1 LTRHSDAPAPCQA
14 VSAKIEPDHCFH
26 RLNIRK
32 DDPGFSLSRLGTKHA
47 FREAHKMAD
56 PRYSDETLRDYA
68 KGRLPPAEA
77 LALEAAA
84 SADPR
89 LAAEI
94 ALVRGVAKVG
104 EIEAARPS
112 SSELGWARLSRAID
126 KENRTSFVPR
136 KFSRWQVAAV
146 AAIAVAGWG
155 TAAAPLLVAG
165 KNPGDGYAMASERPA
180 YRYSAVAIFIPAVQE
195 SAIREALRSTGAE
208 IVKGPS
214 ALGVYVLAF
223 KDASALTS
231 GVEAL
236 RARTDV
242 FESVQAN

>member
-1 LTRHSDAPAPCQA
+1 
-14 VSAKIEPDHCFH
+14 
-26 RLNIRK
+26 
-32 DDPGFSLSRLGTKHA
+32 
-47 FREAHKMAD
+47 MAD
-56 PRYSDETLRDYA
+56 PGYEPKYSDETLREYA
-68 KGRLPPAEA
+68 KGRLPQAEA

-84 SADPR
+84 KADPR

-94 ALVRGVAKVG
+94 ALVRGVVKAG
-104 EIEAARPS
+104 EAEAARPP

-126 KENRTSFVPR
+126 AESRTSFVPK

-165 KNPGDGYAMASERPA
+165 KDSNDGYAMASERPA
-180 YRYSAVAIFIPAVQE
+180 YRYSAQATFIPTAQE
-195 SAIREALRSTGAE
+195 SAIREALRSADAE

-223 KDASALTS
+223 KDAASLSS

-236 RARTDV
+236 RARTAV

>member
-1 LTRHSDAPAPCQA
+1 
-14 VSAKIEPDHCFH
+14 
-26 RLNIRK
+26 
-32 DDPGFSLSRLGTKHA
+32 
-47 FREAHKMAD
+47 MAD
-56 PRYSDETLRDYA
+56 PRYSDETLREYA

-84 SADPR
+84 KSDPR

-94 ALVRGVAKVG
+94 ALVRGVVKAG
-104 EIEAARPS
+104 EAEAARPS
-112 SSELGWARLSRAID
+112 SSELGWARLSRTID
-126 KENRTSFVPR
+126 AESRTSFVPK

-165 KNPGDGYAMASERPA
+165 KDSNDGYVMASERPA
-180 YRYSAVAIFIPAVQE
+180 YRYSAQATFVPTAPE
-195 SAIREALRSTGAE
+195 SAIREALRSVDAE

-223 KDASALTS
+223 KDAASLSS
-231 GVEAL
+231 GVEDL
-236 RARTDV
+236 RTRTAV